1 VLPFVTVF
9 MLLLLVTCGI
19 VIDVGHAYRVKR
31 ALQAS
36 VDAAAAAGA
45 GQLPDPALAISTAHI
60 YSAEDGGLNTIT
72 SVTGVKVDAVAD
84 CATGPKFCNPVN
96 TVHVTATAQ
105 VPTTFLRL
113 IGIDTIT
120 ETVKA
125 RACSPCGAVP
135 LDIVIALD
143 RSGSMGGSKMQSAR
157 DGINAFLAS
166 MDTSV
171 DQIGLVVFPPAS
183 AGGACQAG
191 SQANYDVVSNPYLV
205 VPMSTDYGTM
215 VGNTLVP
222 NPSSALVSTIA
233 CVAPGGSTAYANAID
248 VSQTE
253 LAVKGRP
260 GVQKVIV
267 LLSDGAANT
276 GPGYLPA
283 SSSYRMQPCN
293 QGINSAASAK
303 AAGTLV
309 YSIAYDLSGS
319 GREACR
325 ADNGSAEAPAIT
337 ATGALQTI
345 ASPGNY
351 YAQPLPSQLTSIFL
365 AISADL
371 GRGSTRLNG

>member
-1 VLPFVTVF
+1 MLPFITVF

-19 VIDVGHAYRVKR
+19 VIDIGHAYRVKR

-45 GQLPDPALAISTAHI
+45 GQLPDPALAVSTAHI

-72 SVTGVKVDAVAD
+72 SVSGVKVDALAD
-84 CATGPKFCNPVN
+84 CATGPKFCNPAN
-96 TVHVTATAQ
+96 TVHVTATAD

-113 IGIDTIT
+113 VGIDTIP
-120 ETVKA
+120 ETVSA
-125 RACSPCGAVP
+125 SACSPCGAVP

-143 RSGSMGGSKMQSAR
+143 RSGSMNAAKIQAAR

-166 MDTSV
+166 MDPSV
-171 DQIGLVVFPPAS
+171 DQIGLAVFPPAS

-191 SQANYDVVSNPYLV
+191 AQANYDVVSNPYMV
-205 VPMSTDYGTM
+205 VPLSTDYGTM
-215 VGNTLVP
+215 VGNTMVP
-222 NPSSALVSTIA
+222 NPSSALVSTVA

-248 VSQTE
+248 ASQSE
-253 LAVKGRP
+253 LLASGRP

-267 LLSDGAANT
+267 VLSDGAANT

-283 SSSYRMQPCN
+283 SSSYRTQPCN
-293 QGINSAASAK
+293 QAISSAATAK

-309 YSIAYDLSGS
+309 YSIAYDLSGAGS
-319 GREACR
+319 EACR
-325 ADNGSAEAPAIT
+325 NDSGSAEAPAIT
-337 ATGALQTI
+337 ATGALQAI

>member
-1 VLPFVTVF
+1 
-9 MLLLLVTCGI
+9 
-19 VIDVGHAYRVKR
+19 
-31 ALQAS
+31 

-191 SQANYDVVSNPYLV
+191 SQANYDLVSNPYLV

-222 NPSSALVSTIA
+222 NPASALVSTIA
-233 CVAPGGSTAYANAID
+233 CVAPGGSTAYANAMD

-253 LAVKGRP
+253 LAVNGRP

-319 GREACR
+319 GSEACR

-337 ATGALQTI
+337 ATGALQAI

>member
-9 MLLLLVTCGI
+9 LLMLLVTCGI
-19 VIDVGHAYRVKR
+19 VIDFGHAYRVKR

-45 GQLPDPALAISTAHI
+45 GQLPDPMLAVSTAHT
-60 YSAEDGGLNTIT
+60 YSAEDGGLNMVK
-72 SVTGVKVDAVAD
+72 SVSGVQVDATAD
-84 CATGPKFCNPVN
+84 CSTGPKFCDPAN

-105 VPTTFLRL
+105 VETSFLKL

-120 ETVKA
+120 ETVNA
-125 RACSPCGAVP
+125 QACSPCGAVP

-157 DGINAFLAS
+157 DGINAFLSS
-166 MDTSV
+166 MDPAV
-171 DQIGLVVFPPAS
+171 DSIGLVVFPPAS
-183 AGGACQAG
+183 SGGACQAG

-205 VPMSTDYGTM
+205 VPLSTDYGT
-215 VGNTLVP
+215 VTGNTLVP
-222 NPSSALVSTIA
+222 NPSSALVSTVA
-233 CVAPGGSTAYANAID
+233 CVAPGGSTAYANAIEAAQ
-248 VSQTE
+248 SE
-253 LAVKGRP
+253 LTANGRP

-283 SSSYRMQPCN
+283 TSSYRSQPCN
-293 QGINSAASAK
+293 QAINSAGTSK
-303 AAGTLV
+303 ALGTLV
-309 YSIAYDLSGS
+309 YSIAYDISGA
-319 GREACR
+319 GTEACR
-325 ADNGSAEAPAIT
+325 NDSGALESPAIN
-337 ATGALQTI
+337 ATGALQSI

-351 YAQPLPSQLTSIFL
+351 FAQPQPTQLTSIFL

>member
-1 VLPFVTVF
+1 ML
-9 MLLLLVTCGI
+9 MLLVSCGI
-19 VIDVGHAYRVKR
+19 VIDLGHAYRVKR

-45 GQLPDPALAISTAHI
+45 GQLPDPALAISTAHA
-60 YSAEDGGLNTIT
+60 YSAEDGGLNAINGI
-72 SVTGVKVDAVAD
+72 SGVQVNATAD

-96 TVHVTATAQ
+96 TVHVTATAS

-113 IGIDTIT
+113 IGLDTIS

-166 MDTSV
+166 MDPSV
-171 DQIGLVVFPPAS
+171 DQIGLVVFPPADG
-183 AGGACQAG
+183 GGACTAG
-191 SQANYDVVSNPYLV
+191 SQGSYDVVNNPYLV
-205 VPMSTDYGTM
+205 VPLSTDYGTM
-215 VGNTLVP
+215 VGNTMVP
-222 NPSSALVSTIA
+222 NPSSALVSTIS
-233 CVAPGGSTAYANAID
+233 CVAPGGPTAYANAID
-248 VSQTE
+248 VSQSQL
-253 LAVKGRP
+253 LANGRP

-267 LLSDGAANT
+267 LLSDGSANT

-283 SSSYRMQPCN
+283 GSSYRAQPCN
-293 QGINSAASAK
+293 QAIASAAAAK
-303 AAGTLV
+303 GTGTLV
-309 YSIAYDLSGS
+309 YSIAYDLTGS
-319 GREACR
+319 GAEACR
-325 ADNGSAEAPAIT
+325 NDNGQAEAPAIT
-337 ATGALQTI
+337 ATTALQAI

-351 YAQPLPSQLTSIFL
+351 FAQPLPAQLTSIFL

>member
-1 VLPFVTVF
+1 MLPFVTVF
-9 MLLLLVTCGI
+9 MLMLLVTCGI
-19 VIDVGHAYRVKR
+19 VIDFGHAYRVKR

-45 GQLPDPALAISTAHI
+45 GQLPDPALAISTAHA
-60 YSAEDGGLNTIT
+60 YSAEDGGLNTVNSI
-72 SVTGVKVDAVAD
+72 SGVQVSATAD

-96 TVHVTATAQ
+96 TVHVTATAN

-113 IGIDTIT
+113 IGIDTIQ

-135 LDIVIALD
+135 LDIIIALD
-143 RSGSMGGSKMQSAR
+143 RSGSMGGSKIQSAR
-157 DGINAFLAS
+157 DGINAFLGS
-166 MDTSV
+166 MDPAV
-171 DQIGLVVFPPAS
+171 DQVGLVVFPPAS

-191 SQANYDVVSNPYLV
+191 SQSNYDLVSNPYLV
-205 VPMSTDYGTM
+205 VPMSSDYGTM
-215 VGNTLVP
+215 VGNTMVP
-222 NPSSALVSTIA
+222 NPSSALVSTVA
-233 CVAPGGSTAYANAID
+233 CVAPGGSTAYANAIEAAQ
-248 VSQTE
+248 SQ
-253 LAVKGRP
+253 LAANGRT

-283 SSSYRMQPCN
+283 TSSYRVRPCN
-293 QGINSAASAK
+293 QAVASAATAK
-303 AAGTLV
+303 GAGTLV
-309 YSIAYDLSGS
+309 YSIAYDLSGA
-319 GREACR
+319 GADACQK
-325 ADNGSAEAPAIT
+325 DGGGAESPAIT
-337 ATGALQTI
+337 ATGALQAI

-351 YAQPLPSQLTSIFL
+351 YAQPQPAQLTSIFL

>member
-1 VLPFVTVF
+1 VLPFITVF

-19 VIDVGHAYRVKR
+19 VIDIGHAYRVKR

-45 GQLPDPALAISTAHI
+45 GQLPDPALAVSTAHI

-72 SVTGVKVDAVAD
+72 SVSGVKVDALAD
-84 CATGPKFCNPVN
+84 CATGPKFCNPAN
-96 TVHVTATAQ
+96 TVHVTATAD

-113 IGIDTIT
+113 VGIDTIP
-120 ETVKA
+120 ETVSA
-125 RACSPCGAVP
+125 SACSPCGAVP
-135 LDIVIALD
+135 LDIMIALD
-143 RSGSMGGSKMQSAR
+143 RSGSMNAAKIQAAR

-166 MDTSV
+166 MDPSV
-171 DQIGLVVFPPAS
+171 DQIGLAVFPPAS

-191 SQANYDVVSNPYLV
+191 AQANYDVVSNPYMV
-205 VPMSTDYGTM
+205 VPLSTDYGTM
-215 VGNTLVP
+215 VGNTMVP
-222 NPSSALVSTIA
+222 NPSSALVSTVA

-248 VSQTE
+248 ASQSE
-253 LAVKGRP
+253 LLASGRP

-267 LLSDGAANT
+267 VLSDGAANT

-283 SSSYRMQPCN
+283 SSSYRTQPCN
-293 QGINSAASAK
+293 QAISSAATAK

-309 YSIAYDLSGS
+309 YSIAYDLSGAGS
-319 GREACR
+319 EACR
-325 ADNGSAEAPAIT
+325 NDSGSVEAPAIT
-337 ATGALQTI
+337 ATGALQAI

>member
-1 VLPFVTVF
+1 MLPFITVF

-19 VIDVGHAYRVKR
+19 VIDIGHAYRVKR

-45 GQLPDPALAISTAHI
+45 GQLPDPALAVSTAHI

-72 SVTGVKVDAVAD
+72 SVSGVKVDALAD
-84 CATGPKFCNPVN
+84 CATGPKFCNPAN
-96 TVHVTATAQ
+96 TVHVTATAD

-113 IGIDTIT
+113 VGIDTIP
-120 ETVKA
+120 ETVSA
-125 RACSPCGAVP
+125 SACSPCGAVP
-135 LDIVIALD
+135 LDIMIALD
-143 RSGSMGGSKMQSAR
+143 RSGSMNAAKIQAAR

-166 MDTSV
+166 MDPSV
-171 DQIGLVVFPPAS
+171 DQIGLAVFPPAS

-191 SQANYDVVSNPYLV
+191 AQANYDVVSNPYMV
-205 VPMSTDYGTM
+205 VPLSTDYGTM
-215 VGNTLVP
+215 VGNTMVP
-222 NPSSALVSTIA
+222 NPSSALVSTVA

-248 VSQTE
+248 ASQSE
-253 LAVKGRP
+253 LLASGRP

-267 LLSDGAANT
+267 VLSDGAANT

-283 SSSYRMQPCN
+283 SSSYRTQPCN
-293 QGINSAASAK
+293 QAISSAATAK

-309 YSIAYDLSGS
+309 YSIAYDLSGAGS
-319 GREACR
+319 EACR
-325 ADNGSAEAPAIT
+325 NDSGSVEAPAIT
-337 ATGALQTI
+337 ATGALQAI